1 MSLAIISGK
10 VSSITNGSE
19 IGNFASRA
27 LFGNSSFL
35 RNDERGVDRVAGAIS
50 SIQNILTDLSHAAG
64 LKNNMYVI
72 GRADYTDITNNRFSV
87 MSAYYPNA
95 ITRSIAKNASRAVSY
110 WRGGEWTDLWQN
122 GVIIDGFDNFRGDIS
137 VALPDNPVVYGT
149 STVDQVVRNPNRIT
163 MRVYVDLVHSDDV
176 VQNIMQSV
184 ANSFAGVGGTI
195 MKAIS
200 GEQMNRVQKALS
212 GLQWI
217 QENGRPFKVYTPHKV
232 YDNMMIEKIA
242 PINDQKMNEIL
253 AADITF
259 KEIIPIQSLGNK
271 NKTTARIPP
280 SNSSRQ
286 LASTAGWLSF

>member
-10 VSSITNGSE
+10 VSSITNGTG

-27 LFGNSSFL
+27 LFNNSDFL
-35 RNDERGVDRVAGAIS
+35 RNTEKGYGQVSSAIS
-50 SIQNILTDLSHAAG
+50 NIQNILTDLSGAAG
-64 LKNNMYVI
+64 MKNNMYVI
-72 GRADYTDITNNRFSV
+72 GRYEEPIDENTTTLGRLGQQADRYV
-87 MSAYYPNA
+87 
-95 ITRSIAKNASRAVSY
+95 SRAISY
-110 WRGGEWTDLWQN
+110 WTGDQNTQN

-137 VALPDNPVVYGT
+137 VALPDNPVMYDT
-149 STVDQVVRNPNRIT
+149 SVVDQVVRNPNRVT
-163 MRVYVDLVHSDDV
+163 MRVYVDLVHSDDI

-184 ANSFAGVGGTI
+184 ANSLGGLGGTLLN
-195 MKAIS
+195 AIS
-200 GEQMNRVQKALS
+200 GNTMNRAQKALS

-232 YDNMMIEKIA
+232 YDNMMIEKIS

-259 KEIIPIQSLGNK
+259 KEIIPTQSLGNK
-271 NKTTARIPP
+271 NKTTARIAP

-286 LASTAGWLSF
+286 LASVAGWLSF

>member
-27 LFGNSSFL
+27 LFNNSDFL
-35 RNDERGVDRVAGAIS
+35 RNTENGYGQVSSAIS
-50 SIQNILTDLSHAAG
+50 NIQNILTDLSGAVG
-64 LKNNMYVI
+64 LKDNMHVI
-72 GRADYTDITNNRFSV
+72 GRYEEDEKKDFLGRLVSPITT
-87 MSAYYPNA
+87 AY
-95 ITRSIAKNASRAVSY
+95 SRAISY
-110 WRGGEWTDLWQN
+110 WGGGEKDQT
-122 GVIIDGFDNFRGDIS
+122 GVIIDGYDNFRGDIS
-137 VALPDNPVVYGT
+137 VALPENPVMYKT
-149 STVDQVVRNPNRIT
+149 SVIDQVVRNPNRIS
-163 MRVYVDLVHSDDV
+163 MRVYVDLVHSDDI

-184 ANSFAGVGGTI
+184 ANSFGGLGGTLLN
-195 MKAIS
+195 AIS
-200 GEQMNRVQKALS
+200 GNTMNRVQKALS